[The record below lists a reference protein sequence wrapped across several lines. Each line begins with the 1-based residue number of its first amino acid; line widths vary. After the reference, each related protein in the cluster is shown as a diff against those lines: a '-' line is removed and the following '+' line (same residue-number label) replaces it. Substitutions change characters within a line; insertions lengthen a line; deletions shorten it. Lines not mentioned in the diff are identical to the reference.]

1 MGVLALEI
9 LGGWSLLAIVAG
21 LVLGVAI
28 RKGEREQKDEFL
40 SCLFS
45 TLESLQASE

>member
-9 LGGWSLLAIVAG
+9 LGVWSVIAIVAG
-21 LVLGVAI
+21 LVLGAAI
-28 RKGEREQKDEFL
+28 GKSARVQKDEFL